1 MNPQKSLSKE
11 IKKNDLNSRKTLTI
25 FLEYV
30 LL

>member
-1 MNPQKSLSKE
+1 MNPQKSLSEE